1 MTTII
6 LDGTLVNEV
15 IAASHIQNPQDA
27 IVNILTNYLQQ
38 HKQQSSLFDQLC
50 LNQEFA
56 DDELALLFESGKDSG

>member
-27 IVNILTNYLQQ
+27 IVNILTNYLQ
-38 HKQQSSLFDQLC
+38 
-50 LNQEFA
+50 
-56 DDELALLFESGKDSG
+56 